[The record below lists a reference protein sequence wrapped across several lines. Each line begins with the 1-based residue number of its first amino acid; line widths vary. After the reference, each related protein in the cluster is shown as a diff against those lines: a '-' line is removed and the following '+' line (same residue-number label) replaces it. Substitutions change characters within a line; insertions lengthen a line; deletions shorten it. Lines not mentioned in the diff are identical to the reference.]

1 MLTDRVGRVNLTRP
15 RRHVSSPSGTTGA
28 PVPKQRIIGAMP
40 PRLAWFTPLPPT
52 RSGIAA
58 YSAEI
63 LPRLAESATVDV
75 FVDGPATPEGTP
87 APGPAAP
94 RPPAGVAGLWSAHA
108 FIHRHRLDPYD
119 LVVYQL
125 GNAPCHDFMWPYLVR
140 YPGLVVLHDLALHH
154 ARARMLLARRR
165 EADYRAEFAFNHPEV
180 DPAAA
185 NFAVAGLDGA
195 PYYLWPMTRL
205 VVATARGVAV
215 HSAAVADDLREAH
228 PAARVYAI
236 RMGVG
241 APPADL
247 DPLPAPGRPLIGAFG
262 LVTPEKRIPVLLRAF
277 ARLARRH
284 PDARLVLVGD
294 RVPHYDAATEAAALG
309 IGDRVSVTGF
319 VSDLDHDRWL
329 ARVDVCVSLRWPTT
343 GETSA
348 SWLRALAAG
357 RATVVTDLAHQTDVP
372 TLDPRSWTVNHAP
385 GVGGRAPEALTARE
399 AVAVAIDVLDEEHSL
414 GLALERLARDDELR
428 RTLGRN
434 ARAWWEAGHTLD
446 HMAADYRAVLARAL
460 ADPPPPVPSD
470 LPPHLLADGSARLR
484 SLLAELGVG
493 ADLLD

>member
-1 MLTDRVGRVNLTRP
+1 M
-15 RRHVSSPSGTTGA
+15 
-28 PVPKQRIIGAMP
+28 PV
-40 PRLAWFTPLPPT
+40 RLAWFTPLPPV

-63 LPRLAESATVDV
+63 LPRLATTAAIDV
-75 FVDGPATPEGTP
+75 FVDGPGTPEGTP

-94 RPPAGVAGLWSAHA
+94 EPPAGVAGLWSAHA
-108 FIHRHRLDPYD
+108 FVHRHRLDPYD

-165 EADYRAEFAFNHPEV
+165 AADYRAEFAFNHPEV
-180 DPAAA
+180 DPGVAD
-185 NFAVAGLDGA
+185 FAVGGLDGA
-195 PYYLWPMTRL
+195 PYYLWPMTRTII
-205 VVATARGVAV
+205 ATARAVAV
-215 HSAAVADDLREAH
+215 HNAAVADELREAY
-228 PAARVYAI
+228 PSARVHRI

-247 DPLPAPGRPLIGAFG
+247 DPMPAPGRPLVGAFG

-277 ARLARRH
+277 ASLARSH
-284 PDARLVLVGD
+284 PEARLVLVGD
-294 RVPHYDAATEAAALG
+294 RVPHYDAAADAARLG
-309 IGDRVSVTGF
+309 IADRVTITGF
-319 VSDLDHDRWL
+319 VSGGDHDRWL

-343 GETSA
+343 RETSA

-357 RATVVTDLAHQTDVP
+357 RATIVTDLAHQTDVP
-372 TLDPRSWTVNHAP
+372 TLDPRSWTVNYARTSAQGVPDAP
-385 GVGGRAPEALTARE
+385 TAGD

-414 GLALERLARDDELR
+414 GLALARLAADETLR

-434 ARAWWEAGHTLD
+434 ARAWWEAGHTLG
-446 HMAADYRAVLARAL
+446 HMAADYREVLACARA
-460 ADPPPPVPSD
+460 APAPPVPPD
-470 LPPHLLADGSARLR
+470 LPPHLLADGSDRLR

-493 ADLLD
+493 VDLLD

>member
-1 MLTDRVGRVNLTRP
+1 ML
-15 RRHVSSPSGTTGA
+15 
-28 PVPKQRIIGAMP
+28 
-40 PRLAWFTPLPPT
+40 PRLAWFTPLPPI

-63 LPRLAESATVDV
+63 LPWLAETAAIDV

-94 RPPAGVAGLWSAHA
+94 QRPAGIAGLWSAHA
-108 FIHRHRLDPYD
+108 FVHRHRLAPYD

-185 NFAVAGLDGA
+185 DFAVGGLDGA

-205 VVATARGVAV
+205 VVVAARGVVV
-215 HSAAVADDLREAH
+215 HSAAVADDLREAY
-228 PAARVYAI
+228 PAARVHRI

-247 DPLPAPGRPLIGAFG
+247 DPLPAPGRPLVGAFG

-277 ARLARRH
+277 ARLARQH

-294 RVPHYDAATEAAALG
+294 RVPHYDAAAEAAALG
-309 IGDRVSVTGF
+309 IADRVTITGF
-319 VSDLDHDRWL
+319 ASDLDHDRWL

-343 GETSA
+343 RETSA

-357 RATVVTDLAHQTDVP
+357 RATIVTDLAHQTDVP
-372 TLDPRSWTVNHAP
+372 TLDPRSWTLNGGSPAA
-385 GVGGRAPEALTARE
+385 GRAAGAPTVPD
-399 AVAVAIDVLDEEHSL
+399 AVAVAIDILDEEHSL
-414 GLALERLARDDELR
+414 GLALERLAADDTLR

-434 ARAWWEAGHTLD
+434 ARAWWEAGHTLG
-446 HMAADYRAVLARAL
+446 HMAADYRGVLARAL
-460 ADPPPPVPSD
+460 ADPAPPAPPD
-470 LPPHLLADGSARLR
+470 LPPHLLADGAERLR

-493 ADLLD
+493 VDLLD